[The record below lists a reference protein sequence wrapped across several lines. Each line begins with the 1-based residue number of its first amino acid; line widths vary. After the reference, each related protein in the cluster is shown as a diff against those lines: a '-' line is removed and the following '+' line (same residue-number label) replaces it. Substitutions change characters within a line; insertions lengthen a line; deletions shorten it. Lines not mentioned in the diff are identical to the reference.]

1 MIRALVA
8 SALAAVAT
16 LGGLWLA
23 GSGNGDDA
31 TAMPFESEFVDV
43 PMIAVPLFERG
54 TVTGYVLAEIAF
66 EADAAALAGL
76 SVPPRAILADALH
89 GFVLGRAVEIGENGP
104 DPGPMREALL
114 AAINERMDG
123 ALVRAFVLRLDH
135 LMRAD
140 IRDGSLQ
147 RRVRRATKVAGDD
160 TGDGEP

>member
-8 SALAAVAT
+8 SALAAAAT

-23 GSGNGDDA
+23 GSGDENDGA
-31 TAMPFESEFVDV
+31 ALPFESAFVDV

-54 TVTGYVLAEIAF
+54 TVKGYVLAEIGF
-66 EADAAALAGL
+66 EADASALAAL

-89 GFVLGRAVEIGENGP
+89 DYLLGRAVEIGENGP
-104 DPGPMREALL
+104 DPEPMREALL
-114 AAINERMDG
+114 MALNARMDG

-147 RRVRRATKVAGDD
+147 RRVRRATQIAGDD
-160 TGDGEP
+160 GGGGEP